1 MNMKTFVYYRKNEE
15 DKDADVAVV
24 KTKSINDAA
33 RILSK
38 YYNRVNKEKDIY
50 EIDFEKDVNK
60 DKEIIIISDY

>member
-15 DKDADVAVV
+15 DKDVDVAVV
-24 KTKSINDAA
+24 KAKSVNDAA

-38 YYNRVNKEKDIY
+38 YYNRVDKEKDIY
-50 EIDFEKDVNK
+50 EIDFEKDANK